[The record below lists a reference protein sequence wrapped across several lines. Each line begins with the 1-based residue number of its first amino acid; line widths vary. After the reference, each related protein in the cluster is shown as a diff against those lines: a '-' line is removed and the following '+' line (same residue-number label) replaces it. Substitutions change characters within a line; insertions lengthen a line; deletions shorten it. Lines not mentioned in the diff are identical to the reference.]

1 MLAERTRMFQLG
13 RNGSGMTMA
22 WWQLAVLAGLVL
34 ALAYAAAVL
43 YGRRRTFL
51 FLLVTA
57 LAGTLTW
64 VSIGLLLGGI
74 APGRTNLML
83 PADSGLVP
91 RQNEALRQE
100 RVLYDAL
107 IQRHPEAAAKIA
119 EIERLRANGAEAGMR
134 RARLTLLASYLPV
147 YAPRAS
153 DGSIRGFAAL
163 AVENLQGLLT
173 RDPLICR
180 ETAAGRHAAVIE
192 ELNQRAAMALI
203 DVLNSALTQPQIPP
217 DAAEAI
223 QIRRQVIDTVYGQ
236 GNQGLVERRLLARSA
251 EAPPDLYCMTF
262 IRVFQRVLELP
273 PEQGSKVLRFYY
285 GQEGESG

>member
-1 MLAERTRMFQLG
+1 
-13 RNGSGMTMA
+13 MTMA
-22 WWQLAVLAGLVL
+22 WWQLAVLAGLVV

-57 LAGTLTW
+57 LAGALTW

-153 DGSIRGFAAL
+153 DASIRAFAAL

-192 ELNQRAAMALI
+192 ELNQRAATALI
-203 DVLNSALTQPQIPP
+203 DVLNSAMTQPQTPP

-223 QIRRQVIDTVYGQ
+223 QIRRQAIDSVYEQ
-236 GNQGLVERRLLARSA
+236 GNAGLVERRLLARSA

-273 PEQGSKVLRFYY
+273 AEQGSKVLRFYY

>member
-192 ELNQRAAMALI
+192 ELNQRAAIALI

>member
-1 MLAERTRMFQLG
+1 MFQLG

-119 EIERLRANGAEAGMR
+119 EIERLRATGAEAGMR

-153 DGSIRGFAAL
+153 DASIRGFAAL

-203 DVLNSALTQPQIPP
+203 DVLNSAMTQPQIPP

-236 GNQGLVERRLLARSA
+236 GTQGLVERRLLARSA

>member
-100 RVLYDAL
+100 RVLYDVL

-119 EIERLRANGAEAGMR
+119 EIERLRATGAEAGMR

-192 ELNQRAAMALI
+192 ELNQRAAIALI